1 MSKTKPV
8 IPRKLANQDI
18 EEAVAYY
25 LTDSAEKAALGFIN
39 ALENA
44 YAHIGRYPATDSL
57 RYSHE
62 LNLPGLRFWP
72 LDRYP
77 QLVFYIETEDH
88 SDVWRVLHGSR
99 DIPAWLQNQ

>member
-44 YAHIGRYPATDSL
+44 YAHIGRYPATGSL

-62 LNLPGLRFWP
+62 LNLPGLPFWP

-77 QLVFYIETEDH
+77 QLVF
-88 SDVWRVLHGSR
+88 LH
-99 DIPAWLQNQ
+99 